1 MKIGKPEGSQP
12 VAGVT
17 TPRQAGETA
26 RAEGAKPAAGAAAD
40 PSAQVQLSDAVSVLL
55 ADTGG
60 DFDAAK
66 VARISQAIENGT
78 FKVNAE
84 AIADKLI
91 ANAKELLGKVGN

>member
-12 VAGVT
+12 LAGLT
-17 TPRQAGETA
+17 TPRPAGEA
-26 RAEGAKPAAGAAAD
+26 AKAAGTRSAEAGVDA
-40 PSAQVQLSDAVSVLL
+40 SAQVQLSDAVNVLL
-55 ADTGG
+55 ADGG
-60 DFDAAK
+60 ADIDAAK

>member
-1 MKIGKPEGSQP
+1 MKIGKPEGAQP

-17 TPRQAGETA
+17 TQRPALETA
-26 RAEGAKPAAGAAAD
+26 RAEGAKPAGGAAD
-40 PSAQVQLSDAVSVLL
+40 PSAQVQLSDAVNVLL

-78 FKVNAE
+78 FKINAE